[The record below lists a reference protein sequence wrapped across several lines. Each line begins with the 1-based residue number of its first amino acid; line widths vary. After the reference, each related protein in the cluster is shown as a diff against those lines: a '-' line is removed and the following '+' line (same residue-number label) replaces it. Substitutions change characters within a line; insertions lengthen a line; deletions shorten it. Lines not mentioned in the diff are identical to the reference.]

1 MFACLLCRQR
11 SCHSEVATAVVQYP
25 QLWLSFR
32 KSASLEQNSALSQ
45 AIMLVCNDSFAGQS
59 PKIFSCTLMIKDME
73 QMFAVVLSCRD
84 EES

>member
-1 MFACLLCRQR
+1 MIFILL
-11 SCHSEVATAVVQYP
+11 SV
-25 QLWLSFR
+25 F
-32 KSASLEQNSALSQ
+32 KSLDSQ

-73 QMFAVVLSCRD
+73 QMFAVVLSCWD